1 MKPEQEKE
9 YLEKYKKA
17 KASGVKFWPDV
28 IYKDLLVAFSL
39 FLVLVL
45 IAAFLGVKP
54 EPPADPSDSSYI
66 PRPEWY
72 FLFLFQLLE
81 YIPGQIEWVGTFL
94 IPTVAV
100 LALLLLPF
108 YDRSPFRHWKKRKL
122 AVILMS
128 ADRGWYGAA
137 HHRSGSDHAAARR
150 ERCSHHRHRPNRGRS
165 RPVLD
170 PLRRMPRARWRGRRD
185 QRR

>member
-1 MKPEQEKE
+1 M
-9 YLEKYKKA
+9 YL
-17 KASGVKFWPDV
+17 
-28 IYKDLLVAFSL
+28 SL

-45 IAAFLGVKP
+45 IASFIGVKP

-81 YIPGQIEWVGTFL
+81 YIPGQLEWVGTFL
-94 IPTVAV
+94 IPTIGV

-122 AVILMS
+122 AVIVMS
-128 ADRGWYGAA
+128 AIVVGHGRAN
-137 HHRSGSDHAAARR
+137 HHGGRYHAAPGR
-150 ERCSHHRHRPNRGRS
+150 EQRGYHR
-165 RPVLD
+165 
-170 PLRRMPRARWRGRRD
+170 
-185 QRR
+185 Q